1 MKKIFGSA
9 LLAALMLVGCSK
21 EIDNGANGGVSNSS
35 AVQFIIK
42 NNKGSLVTYA
52 IAEDDQWTVGSYDVY
67 AFSGGA
73 LVGSGKMTQGT
84 DYTLSTVGGTTTI
97 TATPAWLGTVAG
109 ETVNFYFVG
118 NDATSMGGA
127 HIPASVPTSEA
138 TFKELL
144 TNAVPDTDADGYY
157 DNIKPLLLFS
167 AVVPDVALTG
177 KVQKDVTLTR
187 RDARF
192 DIKNELYQS
201 FQIDEIYIS
210 NANIQANIFGTAT
223 GVNTPAQ
230 GSHETVTGPAQG
242 DYDATSFLATS
253 VFHIY
258 PTTLG
263 KAADGNTEI
272 MIKATMGGKSE
283 NFTIKNEME
292 ILPNHRYILVL
303 DPLSLTFTVTVAD
316 YEEGGEIETE
326 VGGEASF
333 SSFAIT
339 PTVATA
345 GNWNAATQVYKF
357 DDNDADVLSITVESQ
372 YGSAYKTTYVLG
384 DETAISNY
392 QVTRTRTTTYSGF
405 KVKDVYTVKV
415 PQNSDAGKAFSI
427 KLDIYSPGGEAKE
440 TIIFSKGSLGSAED
454 VVGGNA
460 ELGQVIKDII
470 EANGGDG
477 DNVRPEDLEGI
488 TIINVG
494 GADGPSSLEGIEN
507 LPNLNSVL
515 AINNS
520 NLTEV
525 DFSGVNNLETINL
538 QDAQNLTSLN
548 IGNQPNLK
556 YLTVTSEHITSL
568 DVSGFPLLENI
579 NIRYSGIT
587 NIDLSHN
594 PELLLAYFHAT
605 KLKTLDLSH
614 NPKVTEVR
622 TFDSSIETMVL
633 ADETPAL
640 KQLQLQRSAMQNL
653 HIKYAPVLEN
663 INIRETPIEELDITG
678 CPALKILTAG
688 NNGNTFVCENLKI
701 NMSAPENASLT
712 NINMKGVKNI
722 EFKVSSTF
730 PLTNPAQQFTVGMQF
745 TVGATAVFT
754 DGTNTE
760 TYTF

>member
-1 MKKIFGSA
+1 MKRTVNHA
-9 LLAALMLVGCSK
+9 VAALFSAVFLLGMSSCSK
-21 EIDNGANGGVSNSS
+21 EIDNGGPGVGDGAS

-52 IAEDDQWTVGSYDVY
+52 DIAEGDQWPVGSYDVY

-118 NDATSMGGA
+118 NDATSIGGA

-144 TNAVPDTDADGYY
+144 TNQVPDTDNDGYY

-177 KVQKDVTLTR
+177 KVQKDVVLTR

-223 GVNTPAQ
+223 GANTPAQ
-230 GSHETVTGPAQG
+230 GSHETVTGPAVG
-242 DYDATSFLATS
+242 KYDPATFLATS
-253 VFHIY
+253 IFHIY

-272 MIKATMGGKSE
+272 MIKATMGGNTE
-283 NFTIKNEME
+283 NYTIKNEIE
-292 ILPNHRYILVL
+292 VLPNHRYILVL

-326 VGGEASF
+326 IGGEASF

-345 GNWNAATQVYKF
+345 ANWDAAKNLYKF
-357 DDNDADVLSITVESQ
+357 DDNDADELSITVESQ
-372 YGSAYKTTYVLG
+372 YGSSYKTTYVLG
-384 DETAISNY
+384 NETDITNY
-392 QVTRTRTTTYSGF
+392 AVTRTRTTTYSGF

-415 PQNSDAGKAFSI
+415 PQSAQAGPFSI
-427 KLDIYSPGGEAKE
+427 KLDINSPGGEAKE
-440 TIIFSKGSLGSAED
+440 TIAFTKGSLGTVEE

-460 ELGQVIKDII
+460 ELAQVIKDII
-470 EANGGDG
+470 EANGGNG
-477 DNVRPEDLEGI
+477 DDVRPEDIESI
-488 TIINVG
+488 TAIDVSG
-494 GADGPSSLEGIEN
+494 TSGASSLNGIEN
-507 LPNLNSVL
+507 LPNLTE
-515 AINNS
+515 INASGNA

-525 DFSGVNNLETINL
+525 DLSGNPELEDVNLRGTSIINL
-538 QDAQNLTSLN
+538 DLSNNPDLNTLDVALSSVAEIDLTNNPN
-548 IGNQPNLK
+548 IEDLDIGATNI
-556 YLTVTSEHITSL
+556 SSL
-568 DVSGFPLLENI
+568 DVSNNVKLKELKI
-579 NIRYSGIT
+579 SGTKIT
-587 NIDLSHN
+587 TLDIAALKDLVFLDANGSELKSLDVSKN
-594 PELLLAYFHAT
+594 PELEILWAHVTDITELDVSHNT
-605 KLKTLDLSH
+605 KLT
-614 NPKVTEVR
+614 
-622 TFDSSIETMVL
+622 
-633 ADETPAL
+633 
-640 KQLQLQRSAMQNL
+640 NL
-653 HIKYAPVLEN
+653 IVNQTGL
-663 INIRETPIEELDITG
+663 TSLDIS
-678 CPALKILTAG
+678 
-688 NNGNTFVCENLKI
+688 NNPDLYLLYI
-701 NMSAPENASLT
+701 AAT
-712 NINMKGVKNI
+712 NIHDLDISKNRELKKFSI
-722 EFKVSSTF
+722 SNIGGTVTIKVWKDFIGESHFESFGKAITT
-730 PLTNPAQQFTVGMQF
+730 P
-745 TVGATAVFT
+745 VFIPI
-754 DGTNTE
+754 TE
-760 TYTF
+760 